1 MNASP
6 DLVLE
11 LLWRNDSADRVRPG
25 PRARLTADE
34 VIETAIDIADELGLD
49 ALTIRAVAKRLGSST
64 MSVYT
69 YVPGKY
75 ELLCAMHDQVLGE
88 LTEGNS
94 SNLDWRSELRGI
106 ARSNF
111 EFTVRHPWV
120 LNVSLSRPPLGPN
133 LLAKYD
139 RELRAVEPLPLTD
152 VQKDSVL
159 ALMIDIAQSAARAEL
174 QRTAGERDSGI
185 SDSEWWAASEPYL
198 SQMFDDS
205 RFPLASRIG
214 AAAGSEHQSAHS
226 PLHAL
231 EFGLERALD
240 GVAALIEA

>member
-6 DLVLE
+6 ESTLK
-11 LLWRNDSADRVRPG
+11 LLWRNESADRVRPG

-34 VIETAIDIADELGLD
+34 VIDTAVEIADELGLD

-69 YVPGKY
+69 YVPGKD
-75 ELLCAMHDQVLGE
+75 ELLCAMHDQVLAE
-88 LTEGNS
+88 LVDRERDG
-94 SNLDWRSELRGI
+94 LEWRAALAEI
-106 ARSNF
+106 ARCNF
-111 EFTVRHPWV
+111 ELAVRHPWI

-133 LLAKYD
+133 LLAKYE
-139 RELRAVEPLPLTD
+139 RELRAIEPLPLTD

-159 ALMIDIAQSAARAEL
+159 ALMIDIAHSAARAEL
-174 QRTAGERDSGI
+174 QRTAGERESGI

-198 SQMFDDS
+198 AQMFDES

-214 AAAGSEHQSAHS
+214 AAAGTEHQSGHS
-226 PLHAL
+226 PQHAL

-240 GVAALIEA
+240 GVAALIKA